1 MSVMVKITW
10 DGLKIF
16 LTAFLFF
23 IFKASCAE
31 GYKSTL
37 SLRINTKQVGH
48 VHQRLLMRWRYLSSC
63 DQMRLRMPSL
73 VSAFTV
79 RLHKRLE
86 MDNEP
91 EQKSHPAQ
99 LVGSACALE

>member
-1 MSVMVKITW
+1 MGRFKNISYSVFI
-10 DGLKIF
+10 
-16 LTAFLFF
+16 F

-63 DQMRLRMPSL
+63 DQMKLRMPSL

-79 RLHKRLE
+79 RLHKRLT

-91 EQKSHPAQ
+91 EQKPALRESIGGQ
-99 LVGSACALE
+99 RMHT